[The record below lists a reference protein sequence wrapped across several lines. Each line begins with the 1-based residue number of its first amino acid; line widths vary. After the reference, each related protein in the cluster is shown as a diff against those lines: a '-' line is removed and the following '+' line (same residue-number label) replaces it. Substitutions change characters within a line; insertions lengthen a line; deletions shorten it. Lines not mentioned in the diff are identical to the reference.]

1 MYLRQTTKCTICMW
15 LEHMGFSGGKL
26 NHYAGNRRKKNYI
39 TKWLTKIKLAF
50 TVLYCDFV
58 GNNKKIQNELH

>member
-26 NHYAGNRRKKNYI
+26 NHYAGNRNSNSNN
-39 TKWLTKIKLAF
+39 
-50 TVLYCDFV
+50 
-58 GNNKKIQNELH
+58 NNKKYYEVVNKN